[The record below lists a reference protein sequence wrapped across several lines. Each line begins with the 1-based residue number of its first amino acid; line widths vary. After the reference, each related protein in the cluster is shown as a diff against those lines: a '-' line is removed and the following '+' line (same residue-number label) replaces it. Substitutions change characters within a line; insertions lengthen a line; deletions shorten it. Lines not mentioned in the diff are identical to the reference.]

1 MLGHQNA
8 ISAVAAEPDGTQ
20 VYTASMDQS
29 LRIWDLRTQRNTDTL
44 LGHVSGVTA
53 LDIYSKGRPLSG
65 GVDKTVRLWKVE
77 RDTHLMFNKHSYAVD
92 SVCVV
97 DQDRFVSGSQDG
109 SVMLWS
115 QTSKKP
121 LASTSLGSRQW
132 VSALGAVRRGD
143 IVFSGSSAGKLQGW
157 RLAKA
162 EGGTD
167 KKGFEFV
174 PALDSIQLPG
184 CINQIVVGKRIVAC
198 AVGKELKAGRW
209 IYERSMRNGVVIM
222 PLSYSEG

>member
-1 MLGHQNA
+1 MG
-8 ISAVAAEPDGTQ
+8 
-20 VYTASMDQS
+20 
-29 LRIWDLRTQRNTDTL
+29 
-44 LGHVSGVTA
+44 SGVTA
-53 LDIYSKGRPLSG
+53 LDLYSKGRPLSG

-77 RDTHLMFNKHSYAVD
+77 RDTHLMFNKHTYAVD
-92 SVCVV
+92 AVCVV
-97 DQDRFVSGSQDG
+97 DQDRFVSDSQDG
-109 SVMLWS
+109 SIMLWS

-121 LASTSLGSRQW
+121 LASTSLGSTPRRSGCGQSSSGTDEHW
-132 VSALGAVRRGD
+132 VSALGTVRRGD

-167 KKGFEFV
+167 KKGVEFV

-184 CINQIVVGKRIVAC
+184 CINQIAVGKRIVAC
-198 AVGKELKAGRW
+198 AVGKELKSGRW